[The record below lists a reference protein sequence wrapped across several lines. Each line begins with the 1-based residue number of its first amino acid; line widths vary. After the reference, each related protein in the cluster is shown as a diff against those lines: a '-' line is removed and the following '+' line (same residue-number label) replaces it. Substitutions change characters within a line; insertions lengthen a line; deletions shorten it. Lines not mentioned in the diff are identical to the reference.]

1 MKQIPKWYE
10 NLKLFFTDDWTTS
23 LVAKNPSI
31 SQEQPADIANDSAT
45 NTNFSKFSVDVF
57 DQWWCEQPLNGHVIV
72 TSGTTKEVM
81 TVNTGGGD
89 IVVNI
94 LHGLLKVS
102 EGTVPT
108 NQIKESNEHFYGG

>member
-1 MKQIPKWYE
+1 
-10 NLKLFFTDDWTTS
+10 
-23 LVAKNPSI
+23 
-31 SQEQPADIANDSAT
+31 
-45 NTNFSKFSVDVF
+45 
-57 DQWWCEQPLNGHVIV
+57 
-72 TSGTTKEVM
+72 M